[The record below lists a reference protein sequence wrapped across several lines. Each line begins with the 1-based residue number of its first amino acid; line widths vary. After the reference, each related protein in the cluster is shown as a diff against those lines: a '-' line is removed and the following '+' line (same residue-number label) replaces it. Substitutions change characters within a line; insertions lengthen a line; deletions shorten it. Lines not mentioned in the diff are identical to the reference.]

1 MTALRASNTVM
12 AMSTGPTSLLDLK
25 SLDKNQILRLFLST
39 QKLKQSGPRVLSSGE
54 RIALLFFEPSTRTR
68 MSFESAAYRCGLGPL
83 VFDGGPNTS
92 LEKGETVEDSIL
104 NVAAMGPRFLVVR
117 CGDSVD
123 LESISKKVPMPILNA
138 GWGIKGHPTQ
148 ALLDVFTMQES
159 FSNLEGLRVL
169 ILGDVRHSRV
179 AASHFELL
187 PRLGIEV
194 GICGPQDFLVSQK
207 GVRTFEKLEDALS
220 WAQVTMALRVQFERH
235 EAATKNSNLRESY
248 RDLFGLNKKSLKSF
262 TSHGV
267 ILHPGPINH
276 GIELETEVLSD
287 SRCRV
292 LDQVKNGVFVR
303 EALLRELYEN

>member
-1 MTALRASNTVM
+1 MPTS
-12 AMSTGPTSLLDLK
+12 PTSLLDLK
-25 SLDKNQILRLFLST
+25 SLDKNKILNLFLRT
-39 QKLKQSGPRVLSSGE
+39 QKLKSSGPKVLSAGE

-117 CGDSVD
+117 CGDTVD
-123 LESISKKVPMPILNA
+123 LGALSKIVPMPILNA
-138 GWGIKGHPTQ
+138 GWGVKGHPTQ

-159 FSNLEGLRVL
+159 FSNLEDLRVL

-187 PRLGIEV
+187 PQLGIEV
-194 GICGPQDFLVSQK
+194 GICGPQEFMIAK
-207 GVRTFEKLEDALS
+207 EGVKIFSDLQEALA

-235 EAATKNSNLRESY
+235 GTGATDKDSREKY
-248 RDLFGLNKKSLKSF
+248 RSQFGLSAKSLASF
-262 TSHGV
+262 AKNG
-267 ILHPGPINH
+267 ILLHPGPINH
-276 GIELETEVLSD
+276 GIELESEVLSD
-287 SRCRV
+287 PRCRV